1 MRCPYC
7 HFEDSKVIDSRS
19 ADSKKR
25 RRRECNS
32 CGKRFTTY
40 ETVEL
45 IPLMVKKSDGTF
57 QPFNRDKLFAGIVT
71 ATKKRPVGLEAI
83 NDIVD
88 SIENQFAN
96 QMQGQVTSSEIGD
109 AVLNSLKSI
118 DTVAYVRFASVY
130 KDFADTNQFVQ
141 IISELQA

>member
-1 MRCPYC
+1 
-7 HFEDSKVIDSRS
+7 
-19 ADSKKR
+19 
-25 RRRECNS
+25 
-32 CGKRFTTY
+32 
-40 ETVEL
+40 
-45 IPLMVKKSDGTF
+45 MVKKSDGTF

-141 IISELQA
+141 IISELEK

>member
-141 IISELQA
+141 IISELEK